1 MRLHLAGLL
10 CLGLAAPLRAADCD
24 KVGAELG
31 QLLYV
36 NVDAWSSKSDRAIDP
51 AYVKMVRELG
61 IGGVLPHFGKK
72 DYASVREATRALQA
86 AATVP
91 LLIGVD
97 YLPYFYGDDVGLGVQ
112 DGFLAL
118 YADKT
123 LSPACLERAAQV
135 HAFLHAASG
144 VNQAL
149 GPTVERNPRWR
160 FLSGAAAAVA
170 PAAAATIAAYDRM
183 GVATTLKHYPYT
195 PDSYDLHARSEDTK
209 IPKEQVLR
217 DLDVFR
223 RLAGKADFA
232 MSSHLLNSN
241 VDPDDMA
248 TFSKTWVDLL
258 RRDVGF
264 NGLLMTDGLFMF
276 DIYPASVKA
285 MSGRW
290 KDAAETKDIK
300 SPQSIFA
307 ARAIL
312 AGHDFVFLE
321 GTAAQT
327 RRVFKDLSALACRD
341 SEAGAALRARVFESY
356 DRIMR
361 YKTAHRAQLTQDL
374 KADPALVTQA
384 LTLAQRFN
392 ETPKA
397 FCADAAGFRRFEEGL
412 GFLSPVA
419 EPAR

>member
-1 MRLHLAGLL
+1 MRLAEAGLL
-10 CLGLAAPLRAADCD
+10 ILSLAAPLRAEECA
-24 KVGAELG
+24 KVRSQLG
-31 QLLYV
+31 QLFYV
-36 NVDAWSSKSDRAIDP
+36 NVDAWSSHSGKAVDP
-51 AYVKMVRELG
+51 AYVSLVRDLG

-72 DYASVREATRALQA
+72 DFASVRAATRALQA
-86 AATVP
+86 ATTVP

-123 LSPACLERAAQV
+123 LPPACLERAATV

-149 GPTVERNPRWR
+149 GPTVERNARWR
-160 FLSGAAAAVA
+160 FLSGDSAAVA
-170 PAAAATIAAYDRM
+170 PAASAVIAAYDRF
-183 GVATTLKHYPYT
+183 GVATTLKHFPYT
-195 PDSYDLHARSEDTK
+195 PDSYDLHARSEDTRL
-209 IPKEQVLR
+209 PKDRVLA
-217 DLDVFR
+217 DLEVFR
-223 RLAGKADFA
+223 RLAGKADFL

-241 VDPDDMA
+241 IDPDDMA

-258 RRDVGF
+258 RREVGF
-264 NGLLMTDGLFMF
+264 SGLLMTDGLFMF

-285 MSGRW
+285 MAGRW
-290 KDAAETKDIK
+290 AVAAETRDIE

-312 AGHDFVFLE
+312 AGHDLVFLE

-341 SEAGAALRARVFESY
+341 SATGAALRARVFESH
-356 DRIMR
+356 DRIVA
-361 YKTAHRAQLTQDL
+361 YKTAHRAQLTRDL
-374 KADPALVTQA
+374 TAPPALVEQA
-384 LTLAQRFN
+384 LALARSFN

-397 FCADAAGFRRFEEGL
+397 FCADEAAYAAFLAKAQAPRR
-412 GFLSPVA
+412 
-419 EPAR
+419 